1 MHEPRLLVSARTLVR
16 TTGTALIVLGV
27 VALAWGFATWKWGD
41 PLTGAYTSWQQR
53 KLSREYNSLVSTYR
67 PARRTTTSSR
77 RRVVRP
83 LDVAAR
89 RFRKHAHG
97 GQAIG
102 RIHVDRLDLVEGTD
116 GDSLRKGPGRDRRTY
131 MPGEGQLV
139 YIAGHRTTFGAP
151 FAHIDSLRR
160 GDRVVLQMPY
170 GRFVYGVTGSVIV
183 PADDLA
189 RLRTHG
195 REVIALQACHPRF
208 SARER
213 YIVYAAP
220 VRPSPARAATHAAVN
235 NTG

>member
-1 MHEPRLLVSARTLVR
+1 VSARTLVR
-16 TTGTALIVLGV
+16 ATGTALIVLGV
-27 VALAWGFATWKWGD
+27 VALVWGFATWKWGD
-41 PLTGAYTSWQQR
+41 PLTAAYTSWQQR
-53 KLSREYNSLVSTYR
+53 KLSREYESLVSAYR
-67 PARRTTTSSR
+67 SPPPTAAVR
-77 RRVVRP
+77 RRRQVHR
-83 LDVAAR
+83 LDLAAR
-89 RFRKHAHG
+89 RFRAHTHS

-102 RIHVDRLDLVEGTD
+102 RIHVDRLDLDMVLVEGTD
-116 GDSLRKGPGRDRRTY
+116 ADSLRKGPGRDRRTY

-195 REVIALQACHPRF
+195 HEVIALQACHPRF

-220 VRPSPARAATHAAVN
+220 VRPTRGRAAARATAVN
-235 NTG
+235 TG